1 MVMRMAE
8 AIILCGGAGWRLKP
22 HTWVPKP
29 LLPLLETPTKKTLL
43 DLQIEWLKKHGFKK
57 IILASNQR
65 LEVSEEVLEVIEE
78 EKLGTGGAVKNALRE
93 VTEEQVYV
101 MNVDDIVSYNPQSL
115 FEYSDAGAAILLA
128 RPHLGFGVVRLEGDF
143 VTGFEEKPLLDF
155 YVSAGH
161 YVFKREIIEKYF
173 PNRGDLERKTLP
185 TLAINKLLK
194 GMKLE
199 GKWYTINTYKDY
211 INVKKLVEDRRI
223 KLFV

>member
-1 MVMRMAE
+1 MKMAE
-8 AIILCGGAGWRLKP
+8 AVILCGGTGWRLKP
-22 HTWVPKP
+22 HIWVPKP

-43 DLQIEWLKKHGFKK
+43 DLQIEWLRKHGFER
-57 IILASNQR
+57 IILATNQH
-65 LEVSEEVLEVIEE
+65 LETSHEVVEVIEK

-93 VTEEQVYV
+93 VTEERVYV

-128 RPHLGFGVVRLEGDF
+128 RPHISFGVVKLEGDF

-173 PNRGDLERKTLP
+173 PERGDLEREALP
-185 TLAINKLLK
+185 ILAINKLLE

-211 INVKKLVEDRRI
+211 INVKKLVESGNI
-223 KLFV
+223 KLSV

>member
-1 MVMRMAE
+1 MKMAE
-8 AIILCGGAGWRLKP
+8 AIILCGGTGWRLKP
-22 HTWVPKP
+22 HTWIPKP

-43 DLQIEWLKKHGFKK
+43 DLQIEWLRKHGFER
-57 IILASNQR
+57 IILASNQH
-65 LEVSEEVLEVIEE
+65 LETSHEVIEVIEE

-93 VTEEQVYV
+93 VTEERVYV

-128 RPHLGFGVVRLEGDF
+128 RPHIGFGVVKLEGDF

-173 PNRGDLERKTLP
+173 PDRGDLEREALP
-185 TLAINKLLK
+185 ILAINKLLK

-211 INVKKLVEDRRI
+211 INVKKLVESGNI

>member
-1 MVMRMAE
+1 MRMTE

-22 HTWVPKP
+22 HTWIPKP

-43 DLQIEWLKKHGFKK
+43 DLQIEWLRKHGFER
-57 IILASNQR
+57 IILATNQH
-65 LEVSEEVLEVIEE
+65 LETSHEVIEVIE
-78 EKLGTGGAVKNALRE
+78 KEKLGTGGAVKNALKG
-93 VTEEQVYV
+93 VTEERVYV
-101 MNVDDIVSYNPQSL
+101 MNVDDIVSYNPQNL

-128 RPHLGFGVVRLEGDF
+128 RPHIGFGVVKLEGDF
-143 VTGFEEKPLLDF
+143 VIGFEEKPLLDF

-173 PNRGDLERKTLP
+173 PDRGDLEREALP
-185 TLAINKLLK
+185 ILATNKLLK

-199 GKWYTINTYKDY
+199 GEWYTINTYKDY
-211 INVKKLVEDRRI
+211 INVKKLVESGNI

>member
-1 MVMRMAE
+1 MTE

-22 HTWVPKP
+22 HTWIPKP

-43 DLQIEWLKKHGFKK
+43 DLQIEWLRKHGFER
-57 IILASNQR
+57 IILATNQH
-65 LEVSEEVLEVIEE
+65 LETSHEVIEVIE
-78 EKLGTGGAVKNALRE
+78 KEKLGTGGAVKNALKG
-93 VTEEQVYV
+93 VTEERVYV
-101 MNVDDIVSYNPQSL
+101 MNVDDIVSYNPQNL

-128 RPHLGFGVVRLEGDF
+128 RPHIGFGVVKLEGDF
-143 VTGFEEKPLLDF
+143 VIGFEEKPLLDF

-173 PNRGDLERKTLP
+173 PDRGDLEREALP
-185 TLAINKLLK
+185 ILATNKLLK

-199 GKWYTINTYKDY
+199 GEWYTINTYKDY
-211 INVKKLVEDRRI
+211 INVKKLVESGNI